1 MGRFILRRRVE
12 LVEKMERAIIVG
24 VVCSYMVRKEAEES
38 LDELASLADT
48 AGAQVVRR
56 VVQER
61 SRPDPAFYIGRGRAQ
76 GLASEAE
83 ALGVDLIIFNDDLSP
98 AQVRNLERVTKVKIV
113 DRSGL
118 ILDIFARRARSKE
131 AKIQVELA
139 QLQYLLPRLT
149 RQWTHLSRQVGGI
162 GARGPGETQLEVDRR
177 QVKRRITKLS
187 RALRRI
193 EKSRMTQR
201 KRRAGMFRVALV
213 GYTNS
218 GKSTLLNRL
227 SQAPDAYTENRLFA
241 TLDPMTRIA
250 ELSPH
255 QRILL
260 TDTVGFIRKLPPH
273 LIASFHSTLE
283 EAIESDLLLHVSD
296 VSHPCFEEQIA
307 TVENILDEL
316 QIAGKPTVL
325 VLNKSDLV
333 ADLKLLSRI
342 QERYPGAV
350 FTSALNGW
358 GIDVLKRAMIELL
371 RQHWVEVQLRI
382 PQAEREMLSWIHR
395 VGDVLHEVYKE
406 NEVLIQ
412 AQLNRKDADKLAAAV
427 RV

>member
-1 MGRFILRRRVE
+1 M
-12 LVEKMERAIIVG
+12 EKAIIIG
-24 VVCSYMVRKEAEES
+24 VNLLHADRREVEES
-38 LDELASLADT
+38 LDELALLAET

-61 SRPDPAFYIGRGRAQ
+61 GRLDPAFYIGQ
-76 GLASEAE
+76 GKASHLASEAE
-83 ALGVDLIIFNDDLSP
+83 SLNVDLIIFDDDLSP

-149 RQWTHLSRQVGGI
+149 RQWSHLSRQVGGI
-162 GARGPGETQLEVDRR
+162 GVRGPGETQLEVDRR
-177 QVKRRITKLS
+177 QVQNRITNLR
-187 RALRRI
+187 RALNRI
-193 EKSRMTQR
+193 EKSRKTQR
-201 KRRAGMFRVALV
+201 KRRSSMFRVALV

-227 SQAPDAYTENRLFA
+227 SEVPSAYVGNRLFA
-241 TLDPMTRIA
+241 TLDPMTRVID
-250 ELSPH
+250 LSSH
-255 QRILL
+255 QRALL
-260 TDTVGFIRKLPPH
+260 TDTVGFIKKLPPH

-283 EAIESDLLLHVSD
+283 EAVESDVLLHVVD
-296 VSHPCFEEQIA
+296 AFRPRFEEQII
-307 TVENILDEL
+307 TVENILDGL
-316 QIAGKPTVL
+316 QMAEKPTIL

-333 ADLKLLSRI
+333 TNLKSLSRI
-342 QERYPGAV
+342 QERYPGGI

-358 GIDVLKRAMIELL
+358 GIDKLRGAITGLL
-371 RQHWVEVQLRI
+371 RQHRVEVRLRI
-382 PQAEREMLSWIHR
+382 PLRETQLLSWVHR
-395 VGDVLHEVYKE
+395 VGDILSEVCQD

-412 AQLNRKDADKLAAAV
+412 AHLNQRDANKLSEAV